1 MRILLD
7 ENLDRRLKQ
16 EFHSSIA
23 VETVAERGWNGKK
36 NGELLTLAAVDFD
49 AFVTA
54 DQNLKTQQNIAN
66 YDIAVFVLVAPT
78 NRLADHQPLIP
89 QLENELHSAR
99 PGTLTTIEAKSDE

>member
-16 EFHSSIA
+16 GFHPMIE

-54 DQNLKTQQNIAN
+54 DQILEMQQNIAN
-66 YDIAVFVLVAPT
+66 
-78 NRLADHQPLIP
+78 
-89 QLENELHSAR
+89 
-99 PGTLTTIEAKSDE
+99 